1 MRTRIAESIA
11 VVTIGDGVV
20 AALFPS
26 RHAARWEI
34 GPAPV
39 RRAVSV
45 FVERPGLMRVV
56 GIAQVVAGVA
66 WVAAL
71 PPARG

>member
-1 MRTRIAESIA
+1 MKTRIAESIA
-11 VVTIGDGVV
+11 IMTIGDGVV

-26 RHAARWEI
+26 RHAARWQI
-34 GPAPV
+34 GPVPV

-45 FVERPGLMRVV
+45 FVEHPGLMRAV
-56 GIAQVVAGVA
+56 GIAQVAAGVA

-71 PPARG
+71 PLADG